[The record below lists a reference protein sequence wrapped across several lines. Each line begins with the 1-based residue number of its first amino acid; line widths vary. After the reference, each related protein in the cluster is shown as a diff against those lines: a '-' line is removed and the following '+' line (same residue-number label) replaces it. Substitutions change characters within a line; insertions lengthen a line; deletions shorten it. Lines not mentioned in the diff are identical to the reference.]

1 MEEFRVR
8 SMWMMRMLPSF
19 SLALGNLTAKRG
31 RTTLMIG
38 AVALA
43 ASLIVAMSCAM
54 KSVQQSMEFGLER
67 ILGAADARIIHQ
79 FGGRFDEAI
88 LEEVLTWPQVEH
100 AAGRLFGSLT
110 LVHADQRRDADG
122 RILRLT
128 PSAIGVDFEIER
140 RFRELTLIAGRMP
153 VELHE
158 ILLDAIAAEEL
169 EAGVGDELLLQRFGE
184 PIAFTVA
191 GIYQRERL
199 IGMIQRAQIRLDR
212 TLLAEATGFTGQL
225 SSIAIQ
231 LEERADVVAF
241 CARHE
246 HELPDALTLEP
257 AEMARAGFDRRIEA
271 SQLGI
276 IVMTVL
282 TFMCAAFIIV
292 TAMTSSVIERQREMA
307 MMRSIGASRAQ
318 LIVSQLIFGL
328 FVGAIGAALGVPLGI
343 GIAGALVWWFDEFL
357 IGGLALH
364 ATGIV
369 LGTAGA
375 ALAGLLAAAY
385 PAWEAGRVSPLEAMS
400 RRARPV
406 RKFGIIV
413 TSLFGLALIVAQ
425 LVLFITP
432 ESPEAVF
439 YSYVYVGLP
448 VMHIG
453 YFILAVPML
462 LLVIALISRPV
473 SRLLLLP
480 ADMLGQ
486 SARSTPYRN
495 GFTAGALMVG
505 ISILV
510 STWSGGQSLMHDW
523 LGKIEFADG
532 FAYHPT
538 GIRPEQQRAIAQLPF
553 VEAYCPIS
561 YLPLRVIGQRVFGVE
576 GVSPANVVA
585 VGFDPEVF
593 FAVNAVEWLQGEEQ
607 HAIRRLKEGDA
618 VIVAERFLIA
628 RGISVG
634 QTITLGAGRVE
645 RDFEIVGVV
654 SSAGLDIATQVF
666 GVRSAYMEYA
676 VSTVFLDF
684 DAVATHFDNRDA
696 YLMQLNIAGDIADDE
711 VRDAISEVAP
721 GVRFR
726 SGRWI
731 IETINRVAVTLLAAQ
746 SAIAFIALFLACFG
760 VGNVIIANIHS
771 RRHEYGVLRAAGAQ
785 RGLLVRLILGEAGLI
800 AVTGAVVG
808 TALGLH
814 LSWIG
819 AIFYRDYAG
828 IPLQVTIPVTPAL
841 IGWLILIVMALLVAL
856 PAALSI
862 MRCTPS
868 ALLAVGR
875 ND

>member
-1 MEEFRVR
+1 MKL
-8 SMWMMRMLPSF
+8 MWPSF
-19 SLALGNLTAKRG
+19 SLALNNLTAKRG
-31 RTTLMIG
+31 RTMLMIG
-38 AVALA
+38 AIAIA
-43 ASLIVAMSCAM
+43 ASLIVAMSCAI

-79 FGGRFDEAI
+79 FGGRFDENI
-88 LEEVLTWPQVEH
+88 LGQVRNWPEVQR
-100 AAGRLFGSLT
+100 ASGRLFGSVT
-110 LVHADQRRDADG
+110 LIHADERRDQDG
-122 RILRLT
+122 RLIRLT
-128 PSAIGVDFEIER
+128 PSAVGVDFEVEQA
-140 RFRELTLIAGRMP
+140 FRELHLISGRMP
-153 VELHE
+153 VERQE

-169 EAGVGDELLLQRFGE
+169 DADVGDELLLQRFGE
-184 PIAFTVA
+184 PIAFTVV
-191 GIYQRERL
+191 GIFERERL

-212 TLLAEATGFTGQL
+212 ALLAETTGFTGEL

-231 LEERADVVAF
+231 LIDRTDVVAF
-241 CARHE
+241 CERHE
-246 HELPDALTLEP
+246 GELPESLTLEP

-276 IVMTVL
+276 LVTTVL

-307 MMRSIGASRAQ
+307 MMRSIGAGRGQLVTAQ
-318 LIVSQLIFGL
+318 LLFGVV
-328 FVGAIGAALGVPLGI
+328 VGVIGAALGVPFGI
-343 GIAGALVWWFDEFL
+343 GLTAIMVWWFAEFL
-357 IGGLALH
+357 PAGLALH
-364 ATGIV
+364 NMGIL
-369 LGTAGA
+369 LGSLGA
-375 ALAGLLAAAY
+375 VCAGLLAAIY
-385 PAWEAGRVSPLEAMS
+385 PAWEAGRVSPLEAMT

-406 RKFGIIV
+406 RRVGIV
-413 TSLFGLALIVAQ
+413 LTALLGLALIGMQ
-425 LVLFITP
+425 LILLLPDSHDI
-432 ESPEAVF
+432 VF
-439 YSYVYVGLP
+439 FSYVYVGLP
-448 VMHIG
+448 AVHIG

-462 LLVIALISRPV
+462 VLLVMILSKPV
-473 SRLLLLP
+473 SRLLALP

-510 STWSGGQSLMHDW
+510 STWSGGQSLVKDW
-523 LGKIEFADG
+523 LGNIEFADG

-538 GIRPEQQRAIAQLPF
+538 GIRPEQQRAIAALPF

-561 YLPLRVIGQRVFGVE
+561 YLPLRVIGRQVFGVE

-593 FAVNAVEWLQGEEQ
+593 FSINAVDWVQGEPD
-607 HAIRRLKEGDA
+607 HAIGRLKQGDA
-618 VIVAERFLIA
+618 VIVAERFLVA

-634 QTITLGAGRVE
+634 ETITLGAGRVE

-654 SSAGLDIATQVF
+654 SSAGLDVATQVF

-684 DAVATHFDNRDA
+684 DAVAEHFDNHDA
-696 YLMQLNIAGDIADDE
+696 YLMQLNIAADVSDDE
-711 VRDAISEVAP
+711 VSEAISAVAP

-731 IETINRVAVTLLAAQ
+731 METINQVAVTLFAVQ
-746 SAIAFIALFLACFG
+746 SVIAFVALLLACFG
-760 VGNVIIANIHS
+760 VSNVIVANIHS

-785 RGLLVRLILGEAGLI
+785 RGLLVRLILSEAGLI
-800 AVTGAVVG
+800 ALTGAVVG

-814 LSWIG
+814 LSWVG
-819 AIFYRDYAG
+819 TIFYRDYAG
-828 IPLQVTIPVTPAL
+828 IPLQLSIPVTPTL
-841 IGWLILIVMALLVAL
+841 LGWLILLVMAMLVAL
-856 PAALSI
+856 PAAISI
-862 MRCTPS
+862 MRRTPS
-868 ALLAVGR
+868 ALLSIGR